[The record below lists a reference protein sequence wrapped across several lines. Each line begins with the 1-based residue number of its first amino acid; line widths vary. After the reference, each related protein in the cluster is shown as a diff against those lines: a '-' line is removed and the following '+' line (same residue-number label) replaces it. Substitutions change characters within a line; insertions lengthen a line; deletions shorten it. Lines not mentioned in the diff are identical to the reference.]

1 MGKIHRAARKGDVE
15 KVRKLLDQGADVSD
29 RGRFGTPLHAAAA
42 GGHAELVSF
51 LLERGADVNAP
62 AKLGSESM
70 LKGDHGTPLHAAAA
84 CGHAELVSFLLERG
98 ADVNARRWG
107 RTPLHDAVHE
117 GQADCVRLLLKS
129 GADIEAE
136 DDNGVTPLAA
146 ARTEPHPRRERARQ
160 AEIEQLL
167 LDEGADPLHISEGE
181 AADLAKQLFDAVGS
195 SEAEK
200 VRELLGRGAD
210 PNARTPNEA
219 STFMAGY
226 ISLTPLN
233 YALERKLETKAEREV
248 AKLVV
253 EAAADVNQRT
263 ERGMT
268 AKERRK
274 RWRTGET
281 GITIAWDYLT
291 PTTSSTP
298 TGIGFAP
305 LDWAAIFDH
314 AEIARLLLEK
324 GADPNAR
331 GQDDETALHLA
342 VLYASKGTARA
353 LIAAGADVNACT
365 DVSKAPVG
373 LTSLTYSPGKT
384 PLDWASHRI
393 NQLSGPDLF
402 LSPGLKGAESRI
414 RSIRGMLVE
423 HGGRHGGSASDR
435 EP

>member
-1 MGKIHRAARKGDVE
+1 M
-15 KVRKLLDQGADVSD
+15 
-29 RGRFGTPLHAAAA
+29 
-42 GGHAELVSF
+42 
-51 LLERGADVNAP
+51 
-62 AKLGSESM
+62 
-70 LKGDHGTPLHAAAA
+70 
-84 CGHAELVSFLLERG
+84 
-98 ADVNARRWG
+98 
-107 RTPLHDAVHE
+107 
-117 GQADCVRLLLKS
+117 RLLLKS

-136 DDNGVTPLAA
+136 DDYGVTPLAA
-146 ARTEPHPRRERARQ
+146 TRTGPHPRRERARQ
-160 AEIEQLL
+160 AEMEQLL
-167 LDEGADPLHISEGE
+167 LDEGADPRHISEGE
-181 AADLAKQLFDAVGS
+181 AADLAKQLFHAVGA
-195 SEAEK
+195 SEVEK
-200 VRELLGRGAD
+200 VRELLDRGAD
-210 PNARTPNEA
+210 PNARYPDD
-219 STFMAGY
+219 SPYQHGL
-226 ISLTPLN
+226 SVTPLN

-291 PTTSSTP
+291 PPISRTP

-305 LDWAAIFDH
+305 LDWAAIFNH

-423 HGGRHGGSASDR
+423 HGGRHDGSASDR